1 MQYEVTSVY
10 ELTPQFER
18 RKSFYGKAT
27 VRLAD
32 NRTKTLYSY
41 GTPVVELDLKRR
53 ELNYYPGVRMSQTT
67 RRHLREF
74 LRQEGVDE

>member
-1 MQYEVTSVY
+1 MQCEVTSVY
-10 ELTPQFER
+10 ELTPRFER

-53 ELNYYPGVRMSQTT
+53 ELHYYPDVRMSQTT